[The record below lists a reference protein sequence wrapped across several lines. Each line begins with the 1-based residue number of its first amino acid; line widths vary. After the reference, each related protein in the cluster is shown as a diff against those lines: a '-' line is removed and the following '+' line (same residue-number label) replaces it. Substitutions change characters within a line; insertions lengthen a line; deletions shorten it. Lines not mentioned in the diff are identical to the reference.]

1 MIQTIENKDFAFGE
15 SLIGT
20 INGINATYT
29 TSKKFVAG
37 KVSVYLNGL
46 KQKIV
51 DEFNTSGNQ
60 TVIFMESPQVGDVL
74 SVDYEIY

>member
-1 MIQTIENKDFAFGE
+1 MIQTINSGEFAFGE

-20 INGINATYT
+20 IDGSNATYT

-51 DEFNTSGNQ
+51 NEFNTTGNQ
-60 TVIFMESPQVGDVL
+60 TVIFTESPQSGDIL